1 MQIRMTGLGTSVVS
15 ALAAAVVAAGGLAG
29 GLANGSSDGSTDGSR
44 AAAARTALVI
54 DAALARDGR
63 DLVDPRLRTLDAELR
78 LPRTAAEART
88 DLRYFAAQGYRLTVA
103 GPDSRAAAKATG
115 VRVAAFRR

>member
-1 MQIRMTGLGTSVVS
+1 MVS
-15 ALAAAVVAAGGLAG
+15 ALVAALIAAGGLGG
-29 GLANGSSDGSTDGSR
+29 GLPRGSDHGSR
-44 AAAARTALVI
+44 AGTGRTALVI

-63 DLVDPRLRTLDAELR
+63 DLVDPRLRGLDAELR

-88 DLRYFAAQGYRLTVA
+88 DLRYFAAQGYRLAVA